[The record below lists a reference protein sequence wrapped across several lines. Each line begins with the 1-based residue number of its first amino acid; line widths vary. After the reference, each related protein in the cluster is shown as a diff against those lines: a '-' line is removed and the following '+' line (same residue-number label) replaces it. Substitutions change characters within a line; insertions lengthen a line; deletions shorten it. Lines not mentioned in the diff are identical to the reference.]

1 MKVFTTTFLAVALGL
16 WVCGS
21 ASAAPQDLH
30 NPDRVAPAPA
40 THQDLRNP
48 DRVAPALAIHQDL
61 RSPDQVAPVRGRL
74 QDLRNPDRVAPEPA
88 IVAGATTAPAPPV
101 ASTDALPAPD
111 AGLSTLLIVL
121 ISTGGA
127 LAVAGAGYATMRV
140 AQGRAAT

>member
-74 QDLRNPDRVAPEPA
+74 QDLRNPDRVAPEP
-88 IVAGATTAPAPPV
+88 PV